1 MTLWHVLETTQAIFS
16 AGIMLGCFF
25 CIHAGMEHW
34 RKDEM
39 RQARRDYAIAFV
51 LFGIG
56 LPGIVDVLLS
66 MHG

>member
-1 MTLWHVLETTQAIFS
+1 MLWRILEILQAIFS

-25 CIHAGMEHW
+25 AIHSGMEHW

-39 RQARRDYAIAFV
+39 RQARRDYALAFV

-56 LPGIVDVLLS
+56 LPGVIDVLMSL
-66 MHG
+66 H